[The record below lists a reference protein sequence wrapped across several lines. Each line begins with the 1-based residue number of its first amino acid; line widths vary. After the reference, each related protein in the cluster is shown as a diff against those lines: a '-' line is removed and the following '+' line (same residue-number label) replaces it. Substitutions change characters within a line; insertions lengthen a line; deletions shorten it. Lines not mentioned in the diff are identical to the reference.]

1 MCASLNRKC
10 WSRHPRRRQRR
21 PRPPRNSKRRMKLR
35 AQGTVT
41 AVLVCAAALLLTAA
55 AAATVS
61 RSTVSYQTPDVSLV
75 RQDGRSVSLPRELDD
90 GRPVLL
96 NFIFTT
102 CSSICPLTSR
112 TLEEF
117 QRKLGPEAH
126 HVHLV
131 SISIDPEQDTSARLT
146 EYARKFHAGPE
157 WQYYTGTVAASI
169 AAQRAFD
176 VYRGEKMSH
185 TPVTL
190 MRSAPGKPWLRIEGF
205 VTPDELVDDYRN
217 LLAPPLDSP
226 PGPVKRHTTMFRVER
241 RELAVLLA

>member
-1 MCASLNRKC
+1 
-10 WSRHPRRRQRR
+10 
-21 PRPPRNSKRRMKLR
+21 MKLHTH
-35 AQGTVT
+35 GTVI
-41 AVLVCAAALLLTAA
+41 AALVCAGALLLTASEA
-55 AAATVS
+55 TTVS
-61 RSTVSYQTPDVSLV
+61 RSNVTYETPAVTLV
-75 RQDGRSVSLPRELDD
+75 REDGKRVSLPRELDD

-102 CSSICPLTSR
+102 CSSICPLMSR

-117 QRKLGPEAH
+117 QRKLGPGAAR
-126 HVHLV
+126 VHLM
-131 SISIDPEQDTSARLT
+131 SISIDPEQDTPARLT

-157 WQYYTGTVAASI
+157 WQYYTGTLAASI

-205 VTPDELVDDYRN
+205 VTPDELVDDYQN
-217 LLAPPLDSP
+217 LLGSP
-226 PGPVKRHTTMFRVER
+226 
-241 RELAVLLA
+241 

>member
-1 MCASLNRKC
+1 MKLGLMTARIQGRVGAALMCAGL
-10 WSRHPRRRQRR
+10 
-21 PRPPRNSKRRMKLR
+21 L
-35 AQGTVT
+35 AVAT
-41 AVLVCAAALLLTAA
+41 AS
-55 AAATVS
+55 TVS
-61 RSTVSYQTPDVSLV
+61 RSTVSYEAPDVTLV
-75 RQDGRSVSLPRELDD
+75 RADGKPVSLPRELDD

-102 CSSICPLTSR
+102 CSSVCPLTSR

-146 EYARKFHAGPE
+146 EYARKFHAGPQ

-176 VYRGEKMSH
+176 VYRGEKMRHRGMTHLLAPVDIEGEKMSH

-190 MRSAPGKPWLRIEGF
+190 LRSTPG
-205 VTPDELVDDYRN
+205 Y
-217 LLAPPLDSP
+217 DSS
-226 PGPVKRHTTMFRVER
+226 
-241 RELAVLLA
+241 

>member
-1 MCASLNRKC
+1 MSLRTQ
-10 WSRHPRRRQRR
+10 S
-21 PRPPRNSKRRMKLR
+21 
-35 AQGTVT
+35 TV
-41 AVLVCAAALLLTAA
+41 LAALLCAGAQLLTAA
-55 AAATVS
+55 AAAVVS
-61 RSTVSYQTPDVSLV
+61 RYTVAYAPPEVTLV
-75 RQDGRSVSLPRELDD
+75 RADGKRVSLPGELDD

-117 QRKLGPEAH
+117 QRKLGSEAARI
-126 HVHLV
+126 HLM
-131 SISIDPEQDTSARLT
+131 SISIDPEQDTPARLT

-190 MRSAPGKPWLRIEGF
+190 IRAAPGQPWLRIEGF
-205 VTPDELVDDYRN
+205 VTPDELVDDYRH
-217 LLAPPLDSP
+217 LLASQ
-226 PGPVKRHTTMFRVER
+226 
-241 RELAVLLA
+241 

>member
-1 MCASLNRKC
+1 MRWPCADRS
-10 WSRHPRRRQRR
+10 
-21 PRPPRNSKRRMKLR
+21 
-35 AQGTVT
+35 
-41 AVLVCAAALLLTAA
+41 
-55 AAATVS
+55 AATVS
-61 RSTVSYQTPDVSLV
+61 RLSVSYEPPAVSLV
-75 RQDGRSVSLPRELDD
+75 RADGKSVSFPRELDD

-117 QRKLGPEAH
+117 QLKLGSEAAKLH
-126 HVHLV
+126 MM
-131 SISIDPEQDTSARLT
+131 SISIDPEQDTPARLR

-157 WQYYTGTVAASI
+157 WHYYTGTVAASI
-169 AAQRAFD
+169 AAQKAFD

-205 VTPDELVDDYRN
+205 VTPDELVDDYQK
-217 LLAPPLDSP
+217 LLASP
-226 PGPVKRHTTMFRVER
+226 
-241 RELAVLLA
+241 

>member
-1 MCASLNRKC
+1 M
-10 WSRHPRRRQRR
+10 Q
-21 PRPPRNSKRRMKLR
+21 LR
-35 AQGTVT
+35 TQVT
-41 AVLVCAAALLLTAA
+41 IAAALLCAGVLLVTAA
-55 AAATVS
+55 AAATIS
-61 RSTVSYQTPDVSLV
+61 RSTVSYETPAVTLV
-75 RQDGRSVSLPRELDD
+75 REDGKRVSLPQELDD

-102 CSSICPLTSR
+102 CSSICPLASR

-117 QRKLGPEAH
+117 QRQLGSEAAR
-126 HVHLV
+126 VHLM
-131 SISIDPEQDTSARLT
+131 SISIDPEQDTPTRLT
-146 EYARKFHAGPE
+146 EYARKFHAGPQ

-190 MRSAPGKPWLRIEGF
+190 MRAAPGQPWLRIEGF

-217 LLAPPLDSP
+217 LLASP
-226 PGPVKRHTTMFRVER
+226 
-241 RELAVLLA
+241 